1 MLGITN
7 EKILTLIT
15 CTPIG
20 GTTGRWVVEAKL
32 KPEEDAAN

>member
-20 GTTGRWVVEAKL
+20 GTTGRWVVEARFEQK
-32 KPEEDAAN
+32 EYTV